1 MDPDALT
8 SLNEGALPMPDLADV
23 AQRACG
29 GDQRALARLMARTRF
44 VSYRYCRAKL
54 AGYPGGLEAADDV
67 AQEICLAVLKA
78 LPSYR
83 DEGRPFEAWVYGI
96 GARKLADA
104 QRAFAKQA
112 PVTDELPDAPAL
124 EPTPEEQEVRAAEVS
139 LAVELL
145 DGLPEKLREV
155 LLLRVATGLTAEATG
170 RTLGMSPGAVRVA
183 QHRALTRLREL
194 AAARQAREGPHV
206 QPT

>member
-1 MDPDALT
+1 
-8 SLNEGALPMPDLADV
+8 MPDLTGV
-23 AQRACG
+23 AQRACD
-29 GDQRALARLMARTRF
+29 GDQEALARLMARTRF

-67 AQEICLAVLKA
+67 AQEICLAVFKA

-83 DEGRPFEAWVYGI
+83 DEGRPFEAWVFGI

-104 QRAFAKQA
+104 QRAFAKQL

-124 EPTPEEQEVRAAEVS
+124 EPTPEERAVRASEVS
-139 LAVELL
+139 LAAELL
-145 DGLPEKLREV
+145 DGLPDKLREV

-183 QHRALTRLREL
+183 QHRAITRLRDL
-194 AAARQAREGPHV
+194 AAARQAREGSHV